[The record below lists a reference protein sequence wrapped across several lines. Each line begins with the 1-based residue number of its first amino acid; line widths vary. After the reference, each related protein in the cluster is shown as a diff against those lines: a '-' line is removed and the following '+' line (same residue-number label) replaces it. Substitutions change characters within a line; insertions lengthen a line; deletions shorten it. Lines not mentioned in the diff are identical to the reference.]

1 MEFPIE
7 IQMLIKD
14 YLRPMTRP
22 DWRQGS
28 FLTRTYRSPKG
39 RFGRLLFHEFELYLM
54 RCYQLD
60 DYNEDLDED
69 SEFYTTIKSWAFSF
83 EHRYIKND
91 KKIVK
96 MREAE
101 YERERE
107 YENDCEY
114 YC

>member
-28 FLTRTYRSPKG
+28 FLTRHYRSPKG
-39 RFGRLLFHEFELYLM
+39 RYGRLTFNEFELYLI
-54 RCYQLD
+54 RCYELD
-60 DYNEDLDED
+60 VYNEGYDED
-69 SEFYTTIKSWAFSF
+69 SEFYTTIESTASHF

-91 KKIVK
+91 KRIFK

-107 YENDCEY
+107 YENDYECF
-114 YC
+114 